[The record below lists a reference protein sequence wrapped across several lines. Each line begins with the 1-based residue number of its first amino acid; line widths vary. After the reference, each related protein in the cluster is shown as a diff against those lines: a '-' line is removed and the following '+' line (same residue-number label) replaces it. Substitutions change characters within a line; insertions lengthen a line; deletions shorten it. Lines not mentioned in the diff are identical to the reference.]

1 MLASSDMDRAIYEIP
16 GACLITTKV
25 SPRRQP
31 GWSDPAFG
39 LALAFNCHHWKVRQ
53 RRMWFDYREVFASV
67 KSNNHAI
74 SMTHTHTQK
83 LRASRHHLILY
94 VNGNIQ
100 ISLSWSFDP
109 AYLSL
114 SEPTLQGWTGS

>member
-1 MLASSDMDRAIYEIP
+1 MMVCTVKAGLFDLKAPVLASSDMDRAIYEIP

-67 KSNNHAI
+67 KSNI
-74 SMTHTHTQK
+74 MQS
-83 LRASRHHLILY
+83 
-94 VNGNIQ
+94 V
-100 ISLSWSFDP
+100 
-109 AYLSL
+109 
-114 SEPTLQGWTGS
+114 